1 MRGGRG
7 GGHAPLPCRPADCR
21 AGTEPWTRVGL
32 GLTAYDV
39 VTDLL
44 DGDPASRSPILAEHG
59 ELSVNAMGLTDDEAE
74 IVGRRLRESLT
85 SKGAHRHAG

>member
-1 MRGGRG
+1 M
-7 GGHAPLPCRPADCR
+7 LSLTLD
-21 AGTEPWTRVGL
+21 EDLL
-32 GLTAYDV
+32 GVTAYDV

-44 DGDPASRSPILAEHG
+44 DGSPPVAVTESRAEHH

-85 SKGAHRHAG
+85 SKGAHRDAG